1 MTNPSDPTNRPPL
14 DADDPRISEWIDGR
28 LAAAE
33 AAEVEQAVRE
43 SPALTRLVADL
54 QAVKEAARLVPVVS
68 PPEGFVDR
76 VLHAVVSGGG
86 AAAHA
91 TDAESDRVVEQE
103 WRAVEAERLAEE
115 RAEAEADVAQAV
127 SPVRQPVGGA
137 DSRGAWPWL
146 SVGAALAA
154 GLLVTVLLNRPD
166 DTPREIAQVTAQ
178 PERERFAADRSVATS
193 AAGEVSPPGAPA
205 AARPPAWDEAA
216 VMEKALQPLQDQPPA
231 LAAREAAPAAR
242 ELQANGMLRQ
252 SASEDAKA
260 RPADLD
266 GLAAPKPAAAAG
278 LGAPQDRPAV
288 VTVESWTEFDR
299 LLEAHGIEAKPL
311 ADREEGISAD
321 PSGDWTLELTGPPAA
336 IGAFLAA
343 AGEGRLARRRAVAG
357 EEADAGQPA
366 DARQPADA
374 GERADKAEEAAANR
388 GAVAKSAAQKRD
400 EEAVGGARGAA
411 GRVLIRLVIDQPPE
425 PNPKPEPE
433 ASRE

>member
-1 MTNPSDPTNRPPL
+1 
-14 DADDPRISEWIDGR
+14 
-28 LAAAE
+28 
-33 AAEVEQAVRE
+33 
-43 SPALTRLVADL
+43 
-54 QAVKEAARLVPVVS
+54 
-68 PPEGFVDR
+68 
-76 VLHAVVSGGG
+76 
-86 AAAHA
+86 
-91 TDAESDRVVEQE
+91 VEQE

-178 PERERFAADRSVATS
+178 PERERFAADRSVATP
-193 AAGEVSPPGAPA
+193 AAGELSPQGAPA
-205 AARPPAWDEAA
+205 VARPPARDEAA

-357 EEADAGQPA
+357 EEADA
-366 DARQPADA
+366 RQPADA
-374 GERADKAEEAAANR
+374 AEPADAGEQAEARKQADKAEEAAANR
-388 GAVAKSAAQKRD
+388 GAVAKSAARKRD
-400 EEAVGGARGAA
+400 EEAVGGGRGAA

-433 ASRE
+433 ATRE

>member
-33 AAEVEQAVRE
+33 AAEVERAVRE

-54 QAVKEAARLVPVVS
+54 QALKEAARLVPVVS

-76 VLHAVVSGGG
+76 VLGAVVSGGG

-91 TDAESDRVVEQE
+91 TDAESDRVVERE
-103 WRAVEAERLAEE
+103 WRAVEAERIAEE
-115 RAEAEADVAQAV
+115 RAEAEADVAQEV
-127 SPVRQPVGGA
+127 TPVRQPVGGA

-146 SVGAALAA
+146 AVGAALAA
-154 GLLVTVLLNRPD
+154 GLLVTVVLNRRD
-166 DTPREIAQVTAQ
+166 DTPREIAQVAAQ
-178 PERERFAADRSVATS
+178 PEPERFAADRSVAG
-193 AAGEVSPPGAPA
+193 AVSPPGAPA
-205 AARPPAWDEAA
+205 ARPPAQDPAPE
-216 VMEKALQPLQDQPPA
+216 MEQALQ
-231 LAAREAAPAAR
+231 
-242 ELQANGMLRQ
+242 LRQ
-252 SASEDAKA
+252 AQSEDAKA
-260 RPADLD
+260 PPAELD

-278 LGAPQDRPAV
+278 LGAAQDRPAV

-311 ADREEGISAD
+311 ADREQGTPAD

-343 AGEGRLARRRAVAG
+343 AGEGRVARRQAAAG
-357 EEADAGQPA
+357 EQ
-366 DARQPADA
+366 
-374 GERADKAEEAAANR
+374 ADKAEEAAANR
-388 GAVAKSAAQKRD
+388 EAVAKSAARQRD
-400 EEAVGGARGAA
+400 EEAVGGGRGEA
-411 GRVLIRLVIDQPPE
+411 GRVLIRLVIPRE
-425 PNPKPEPE
+425 PNPEPKPE